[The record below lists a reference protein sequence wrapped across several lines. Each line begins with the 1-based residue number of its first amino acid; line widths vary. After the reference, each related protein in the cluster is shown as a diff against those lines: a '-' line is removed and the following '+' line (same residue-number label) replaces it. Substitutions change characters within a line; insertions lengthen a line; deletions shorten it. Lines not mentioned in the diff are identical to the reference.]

1 MSNNEDKKSEITVSS
16 QANSG
21 DEVPMAD
28 LSLKD
33 ITSGENERGIP
44 ATKFIEDI
52 DSFANSFDPPA
63 TAELL
68 IGAFSDLFSKYKQY
82 ENRLTQKRLNF
93 QTKIPE
99 IEKVF
104 ILLISF
110 VVDMLSISYSGNV
123 L

>member
-1 MSNNEDKKSEITVSS
+1 MSNTKDQKSLNAAPSQDK
-16 QANSG
+16 ND
-21 DEVPMAD
+21 DEAPVAD

-52 DSFANSFDPPA
+52 DSFVNSFDPPA
-63 TAELL
+63 TSELL

-82 ENRLTQKRLNF
+82 ENRLTQKRLSF

-104 ILLISF
+104 ILIMF
-110 VVDMLSISYSGNV
+110 EKI
-123 L
+123 